1 MSRLHNATMGQKLTF
16 ITGTAVVLLLLMG
29 FSGVFASRAM
39 DQTTQVLIA
48 QKLRPAQAVG
58 DMRASVLALGRTYN
72 KMKEEGANTSLASRK
87 ADIGLSEG
95 TFADQLNVLQNAG
108 LTGEQAEALADLT
121 SVWTAYTGARDELYA
136 AIEKEGAGGIFS
148 RMYGTI
154 DSQVARMEGLLKKMS
169 AQAQEGVTDAEE
181 SLHQVASLAMYLGIG
196 GVAVGALILLLQGRA
211 VRGSVVGPVKEL
223 TRIAEAMG
231 AGDLRQV
238 VEPTKR
244 RDEIGQLHNSMA
256 RMSRQMRTLLESVAN
271 SGATVSESAK
281 TTLQN
286 LDQVNQSARQLS
298 DAIERVAAGASG
310 QNSSVQETVG
320 IISQLQLAI
329 EQVARGAQEQA
340 VHMGE
345 SSRVTAEAGHAVQE
359 MANSVGS
366 LAAGAEQARSV
377 AESGITVVEKAV
389 QSMQRLQEKVEKS
402 AEAAIA
408 LERESKQ
415 IRQAVAIIEEMAEQ
429 TNLLALNAAIEAARA
444 GEAGKGF
451 AVVADA
457 VRTLAERSGKS
468 AKEIADLIHTVEGR
482 TVAVAK
488 AMREGS
494 QEARA
499 SGALA
504 DDAGK
509 ALYQI
514 VDTVRATV
522 RDIEELQKATEA
534 VSASSA
540 TSVQAADHI
549 AAVVEENTAT
559 TEEMAASSEQV
570 QTAIRSIADVAEETA
585 ATAEEVSASVEELSA
600 TTEHVASVARELV
613 DVAEQLRQQVEK
625 FRL

>member
-1 MSRLHNATMGQKLTF
+1 M
-16 ITGTAVVLLLLMG
+16 ITGTAVVLLVLMG
-29 FSGVFASRAM
+29 IGGSVASRAM
-39 DQTTQVLIA
+39 DQTAQVLIA

-72 KMKEEGANTSLASRK
+72 KMKDEGAHMSIAART
-87 ADIGLSEG
+87 ADVQLSE
-95 TFADQLNVLQNAG
+95 ADFVDKLNVLQNAG
-108 LTGEQAEALADLT
+108 LTGEQAESLADLT
-121 SVWTAYTGARDELYA
+121 AVWQSYQASHDELFA
-136 AIEKEGAGGIFS
+136 AIQKEGAGGIFS
-148 RMYGTI
+148 RIYGNI
-154 DSQVARMEGLLKKMS
+154 DAQVARMEGLLKKMS
-169 AQAQEGVTDAEE
+169 AQAQAGVTDAEH
-181 SLHQVASLAMYLGIG
+181 SLHQVATMTLYIGIG
-196 GVAVGALILLLQGRA
+196 AVAIGALILLLQGRV
-211 VRGSVVGPVKEL
+211 VRSSVVGPVKEL
-223 TRIAEAMG
+223 TRLAEAMG

-244 RDEIGQLHNSMA
+244 KDEIGQLHNSMS
-256 RMSRQMRTLLESVAN
+256 RMSRQMRSLLEAVTN
-271 SGATVSESAK
+271 SGVMVAESAK

-286 LDQVNQSARQLS
+286 LDQVNQSARQLT
-298 DAIERVAAGASG
+298 DAIERVAAGATG

-345 SSRVTAEAGHAVQE
+345 SSRVTSEAGQAVQE
-359 MANSVGS
+359 MASSVGN

-377 AESGITVVEKAV
+377 AENGINVVEKAV
-389 QSMQRLQEKVEKS
+389 KSMQRLQERVERS
-402 AEAAIA
+402 AEAAMA

-415 IRQAVAIIEEMAEQ
+415 IRQAVAIIEEMADQ

-468 AKEIADLIHTVEGR
+468 AKEIADLIHSVEGR

-494 QEARA
+494 DEARA

-509 ALYQI
+509 ALRQI

-522 RDIEELQKATEA
+522 RDIEELQQATEA
-534 VSASSA
+534 VSAASA
-540 TSVQAADHI
+540 SSVQAADHI

-570 QTAIRSIADVAEETA
+570 QTAIRSIADVAQETA

-600 TTEHVASVARELV
+600 TTEHVASVARDLV
-613 DVAEQLRQQVEK
+613 DVAEQLRMQVEK